1 MSDASKDSQERDDA
15 EQRAENIADLPETP
29 VSKDEAEAVKGGGT
43 APAPAPKPIE
53 INSWSF

>member
-29 VSKDEAEAVKGGGT
+29 VSKDEAETVKGGGT